1 MLSIHLHLDSLISNM
16 YPKHERI
23 LGALQLL
30 DGAASIDELARA
42 SGISNRDINNS
53 LRTIEPEFV
62 TITGTKSR
70 RGDRRDDPKMLR
82 LTDEG
87 HEVAK
92 EASVKLYED
101 KPTVALHETMNR
113 LRARVTAIED
123 AHAALE
129 KENRKLKRILL
140 DEL

>member
-1 MLSIHLHLDSLISNM
+1 M

-30 DGAASIDELARA
+30 DGVASIDELARA

-62 TITGTKSR
+62 TITGRKPR
-70 RGDRRDDPKMLR
+70 RGDRRDDPKILR

-87 HEVAK
+87 HDVAK
-92 EASVKLYED
+92 EATVKLYED
-101 KPTVALHETMNR
+101 RPTVALHEAMDR

-129 KENRKLKRILL
+129 KENRKLKRIIL